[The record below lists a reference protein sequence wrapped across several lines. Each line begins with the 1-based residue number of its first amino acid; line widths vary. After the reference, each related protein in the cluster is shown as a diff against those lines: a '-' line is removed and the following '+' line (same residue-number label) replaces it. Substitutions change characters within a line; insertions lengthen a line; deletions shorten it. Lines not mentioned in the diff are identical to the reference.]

1 MVSFGFSHPGDQQQW
16 MGYVAEILY
25 LMCTYQKI
33 IVPNLFIY
41 QCQCV
46 QTWGL
51 GYGKWDFR
59 CRKGMGIGGFFLIK
73 AFRSCKSTKRDLY
86 SRPHVSLQ

>member
-51 GYGKWDFR
+51 GYGKWER
-59 CRKGMGIGGFFLIK
+59 GFQVQERDGHRWFLP
-73 AFRSCKSTKRDLY
+73 D
-86 SRPHVSLQ
+86 